1 MKQSLLKGGTITI
14 ETFEIRIEISG
25 RIIFPVSCAVVWYQR
40 LHVSSCKLIFQS
52 PEQRS
57 LYLQN
62 WKSDYIL
69 LLLLLL
75 LVLLLLLSFLSF
87 LLFLYIHIY
96 IYIHY
101 HSNIQISS
109 NERSSPRRPDE
120 PGRSPG
126 NAPPSARRSPRS
138 GDRGDRTG
146 AGAAGATA
154 PLGAQR
160 WRKDDRKPRI
170 AIAGHSRTCIHIIF
184 LYVSIIDIYI

>member
-1 MKQSLLKGGTITI
+1 MVPKTACIILQVDLPESRAKIIIPSKLKERLYII
-14 ETFEIRIEISG
+14 IIIIVISIIII
-25 RIIFPVSCAVVWYQR
+25 IIFII
-40 LHVSSCKLIFQS
+40 LI
-52 PEQRS
+52 
-57 LYLQN
+57 
-62 WKSDYIL
+62 IL
-69 LLLLLL
+69 IY
-75 LVLLLLLSFLSF
+75 S
-87 LLFLYIHIY
+87 YIY

-109 NERSSPRRPDE
+109 NERSSPCRPDE

-146 AGAAGATA
+146 AGAAA

-184 LYVSIIDIYI
+184 LYVSIIDIYIYNIYI